1 MKKTIALIIL
11 LCSCFG
17 HAQPSGNYA
26 EFQKVLVKLNDD
38 IKDGSLD
45 SLSFRSELLKFKT
58 EIDTLAK
65 MRLRDIKKINGLNK
79 ARELMKLTNW
89 LRRINRD
96 CIEYKQSQVES
107 GFGSAPEDTMTPCKA
122 YEETTKDLSGPESDT
137 FVKLLEIG
145 VSQESKI
152 EFRPGGV
159 GYLELS
165 QGGAFTERFSYFGDI
180 TYSFLHTFK
189 DQKNRLGLQI
199 GALTDGFGIGGTIGP
214 KWVRMLKPIEDKTLG
229 SLANLQLSSALL
241 YSIASTDN
249 YDQDIIFN
257 LGVGVEAFKKFLVY
271 IKADYNFS
279 ENFFI
284 ARAGIGISFDKNK

>member
-1 MKKTIALIIL
+1 MKKTLILVVL
-11 LCSCFG
+11 LLPFFCY
-17 HAQPSGNYA
+17 AQPPGDYVG
-26 EFQKVLVKLNDD
+26 FQQVLVKLNRDIDD
-38 IKDGSLD
+38 GKLNDLA
-45 SLSFRSELLKFKT
+45 LLTELLAFQS
-58 EIDTLAK
+58 EIDTLSV
-65 MRLRDIKKINGLNK
+65 MRLRDIKKISSLNK

-89 LRRINRD
+89 LRRINTA
-96 CIEYKQSQVES
+96 CIEYRQSLLE
-107 GFGSAPEDTMTPCKA
+107 GTISASEDASNPCDV
-122 YEETTKDLSGPESDT
+122 YTEIKDHAEPQLDT
-137 FVKLLEIG
+137 FDALLRIG

-165 QGGAFTERFSYFGDI
+165 QGGAFTDSFSYYGDI
-180 TYSFLHTFK
+180 TYSFLHTFN

-214 KWVRMLKPIEDKTLG
+214 RWVRMLKPIEDKTLG

-249 YDQDIIFN
+249 YDQDVIFN
-257 LGVGVEAFKKFLVY
+257 LGIGVEAFKKFLVY